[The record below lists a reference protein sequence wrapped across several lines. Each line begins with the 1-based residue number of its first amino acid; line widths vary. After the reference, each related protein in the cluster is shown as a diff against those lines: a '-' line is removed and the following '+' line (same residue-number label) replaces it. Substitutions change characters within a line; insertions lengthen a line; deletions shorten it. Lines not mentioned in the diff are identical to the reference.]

1 MEQKTLRLQN
11 FAAIQKDGN
20 GVLGKVLYY
29 SLSNILID
37 KEKFSELCQSI
48 GFPYQPTRRTALADA
63 FRSAT
68 GDIYERMVLKTDS
81 GPTAWR
87 PSGFSICTN
96 AVLGAGSWKH
106 CWKTMWIP
114 CRRSKSP
121 EGTSILSLETTW
133 QS

>member
-48 GFPYQPTRRTALADA
+48 G
-63 FRSAT
+63 
-68 GDIYERMVLKTDS
+68 
-81 GPTAWR
+81 
-87 PSGFSICTN
+87 
-96 AVLGAGSWKH
+96 
-106 CWKTMWIP
+106 
-114 CRRSKSP
+114 
-121 EGTSILSLETTW
+121 
-133 QS
+133 

>member
-68 GDIYERMVLKTDS
+68 GDIYERMWCFRRFRPAPVMTPGTTSAIAQRQGGGQRQPPGRGQKKTCKN
-81 GPTAWR
+81 GKLLA
-87 PSGFSICTN
+87 
-96 AVLGAGSWKH
+96 
-106 CWKTMWIP
+106 
-114 CRRSKSP
+114 
-121 EGTSILSLETTW
+121 
-133 QS
+133 